1 MADRVCLGVPL
12 QMFVNRARKFLPE
25 PVHLVHT
32 PDAGDTFCIRRE
44 P

>member
-12 QMFVNRARKFLPE
+12 EMFVNRAWKFLPE

-32 PDAGDTFCIRRE
+32 ANFDGNFCLGGE
-44 P
+44 L